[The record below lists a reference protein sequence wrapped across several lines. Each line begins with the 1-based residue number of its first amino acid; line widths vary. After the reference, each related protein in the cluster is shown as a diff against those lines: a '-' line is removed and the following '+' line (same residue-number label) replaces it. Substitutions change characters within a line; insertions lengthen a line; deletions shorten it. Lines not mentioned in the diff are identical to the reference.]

1 MNKFKNVIFVA
12 LLLLICGYTA
22 TAQSKPTKVIPAAE
36 HYEGGQD
43 SMYAFINRNLKYPIM
58 AKRNRIEGECIVKL
72 KLDADGH
79 ATEYAAIKNIGAG
92 CGEEAI
98 RVVKMLKFKAPGYSM
113 QTSIPVIFNIKSTK

>member
-1 MNKFKNVIFVA
+1 MLKNIF
-12 LLLLICGYTA
+12 LLLSFCIICNYA
-22 TAQSKPTKVIPAAE
+22 VQAQSKPAKVIPAAE
-36 HYEGGQD
+36 HYAGGQD

-72 KLDADGH
+72 KLDADGT
-79 ATEYAAIKNIGAG
+79 ATEHAAVKNIGGG